1 MVGTFTLFRGTM
13 AEILI
18 IEDDAMMR
26 AYSSS
31 ILQLAGHRVSEA
43 EDGTKGLARL
53 KLGLI
58 ELVITDLVMPKQK
71 DIETITAIRAE
82 FPRVKVLVVSG
93 SPDSDAYRN
102 ATALLGPRRV
112 LPKPFTSR
120 QLTDRVDEALFGEGG
135 A

>member
-1 MVGTFTLFRGTM
+1 M

-26 AYSSS
+26 VYSSS

-43 EDGTKGLARL
+43 EDGAKGLARL
-53 KLGLI
+53 KLGPVD
-58 ELVITDLVMPKQK
+58 LVITDLVMPKQK
-71 DIETITAIRAE
+71 DIETVTAIRAE
-82 FPRVKVLVVSG
+82 FPQVKILVVSG
-93 SPDSDAYRN
+93 SPDSEAYRN

-120 QLTDRVDEALFGEGG
+120 QLTDRVDEVLFGEGG